1 MQSFSNYL
9 LDKMVYRQE
18 PKPKHKKRLAQSEE
32 TYEILSCKVIDA
44 PVRMFPANS
53 SQETIE
59 ELKQMQIAHTQH
71 HNPSK
76 LEEDYDDDFEW
87 AYKKILK
94 DAGYKY
100 DKKYFAKLLDEAA
113 NVTIKLKYKYNR
125 PRPHQI
131 GPIIGVDVTK
141 YGSGTAKTPS
151 YPSGHTAQSLL
162 VALVLADKYP
172 DLKDSL
178 IEASDE
184 ISLSRLVGGH
194 HYPSDIEY
202 GKEIGRWLHANV
214 K

>member
-9 LDKMVYRQE
+9 LDQMVYRQE
-18 PKPKHKKRLAQSEE
+18 PKPKHKKRLAQSDDYE
-32 TYEILSCKVIDA
+32 TLRCKVIDA
-44 PVRMFPANS
+44 PVRAFPANS
-53 SQETIE
+53 SQEVIN
-59 ELKQMQIAHTQH
+59 ELNQMRIANEQH
-71 HNPSK
+71 HNPKK
-76 LEEDYDDDFEW
+76 LEHIYDDDFTW
-87 AYKKILK
+87 VYKKIVK
-94 DAGYKY
+94 EAGHEY
-100 DKKYFAKLLDEAA
+100 DKKYFEQLIDEAA

-131 GPIIGVDVTK
+131 GPLVGVDITK

-162 VALVLADKYP
+162 VALVLADKHP
-172 DLKDSL
+172 DLKEDL
-178 IEASDE
+178 MKAADD